1 MSSRIDGV
9 LVTPL
14 ARIADERGTIL
25 HMLRAD
31 DPHFLGFGEI
41 YFSTVYPGAI
51 KGWHIHRE
59 MTLNYAIPV
68 GRVKLVLYDDRPGS
82 STRGVLEEHFV
93 GEENYLLLTVPPVV
107 WNGFKGIGSGTAV
120 SVVANAATLPH
131 DPSEIDGSTP
141 SIRPSRTIEDC
152 ATDD

>member
-31 DPHFLGFGEI
+31 EPHFLGFGEV
-41 YFSTVYPGAI
+41 YFSTVYPGVI

-59 MTLNYAIPV
+59 MTLNYAVPV
-68 GRVKLVLYDDRPGS
+68 GRIKLVLYDDRPES

-93 GEENYLLLTVPPVV
+93 GEENYVLVTVPPMV
-107 WNGFKGIGSGTAV
+107 WNGFKCIGTGTAI
-120 SVVANAATLPH
+120 VANCATLPH
-131 DPSEIDGSTP
+131 DPSEIGRIDPFDP
-141 SIRPSRTIEDC
+141 SIPYDWGLRHR
-152 ATDD
+152 